1 MQLVAKELLAR
12 RLAALSSRRAKLKIA
27 PGLALIWVGE
37 NPQTATYIRAKQV
50 VAKKLGCHFFLHHFP
65 TASNQQLEAV
75 IDGLNKRKDI
85 DGIVLQLP
93 LPTSLDT
100 EALIK
105 RVSLNKDIDNLSGNS
120 PYDSPTPSSI
130 ITLLSYNNIAIK
142 DLKAVVLGAGRLV
155 GGPLSKV
162 FANNNWPLTVIA
174 KQARSMAQTIRQHD
188 LLIAATGVR
197 GLVSPE
203 MVNKNIIVV
212 DGSGLDVEVKKIE
225 PLVAK
230 ITPAKG
236 AIGPLTVSFLF
247 ENLLTA
253 ATKNL
258 R

>member
-12 RLAALSSRRAKLKIA
+12 RLAALSSERAKLKKA

-37 NPQTATYIRAKQV
+37 DSQTAAYIRAKQV
-50 VAKKLGCHFFLHHFP
+50 VAKKLGCQFFLHHFP
-65 TASNQQLEAV
+65 AASNPQLEAV

-93 LPTSLDT
+93 LPKSLDS

-105 RVSLNKDIDNLSGNS
+105 RVDSSKDIDNLSGNS
-120 PYDSPTPSSI
+120 PYPSPTPSSI
-130 ITLLSYNNIAIK
+130 ITLLSFNKIVIK

-155 GGPLSKV
+155 GGPLAKV
-162 FANNNWPLTVIA
+162 FAKNNWPLTIIA
-174 KQARSMAQTIRQHD
+174 KQARSMAQTIGRHD

-203 MVNKNIIVV
+203 MVNKNMVVV
-212 DGSGLDVEVKKIE
+212 DGSGVDVDVKAIE

-230 ITPAKG
+230 ISPAKG

-253 ATKNL
+253 TSRKS
-258 R
+258 